1 MARVWAASR
10 SGAMKWPSRERAGII
25 PCWGLVHST
34 LIRTLSRPGGEGS
47 ALASPGLGV
56 QRGEAP
62 FPWVLGMS
70 RRGVIHHALERI
82 PKSGGQRVERK
93 YTDSASEFSLALPA
107 LTI

>member
-25 PCWGLVHST
+25 PCWGLVHFT
-34 LIRTLSRPGGEGS
+34 LIRTLSRPWGEGECPDES
-47 ALASPGLGV
+47 CLGV

-62 FPWVLGMS
+62 FPRVLGVS

>member
-1 MARVWAASR
+1 M
-10 SGAMKWPSRERAGII
+10 
-25 PCWGLVHST
+25 
-34 LIRTLSRPGGEGS
+34 
-47 ALASPGLGV
+47 

-62 FPWVLGMS
+62 FPRVLGVS

>member
-1 MARVWAASR
+1 MARVWGGVTQRRDEVAVSR
-10 SGAMKWPSRERAGII
+10 ACRDNSLL
-25 PCWGLVHST
+25 GLVHST

-47 ALASPGLGV
+47 ALTSPGLGV

-62 FPWVLGMS
+62 FPRVLGMS